1 MSDSSYIISFSEMT
15 TTAKTIKRQKV
26 FPFIKSKSH
35 NQYKSHFDL
44 SSYTNPPLRLLQLY
58 IVFEFNCN

>member
-44 SSYTNPPLRLLQLY
+44 SSYTNPPLRLLQL
-58 IVFEFNCN
+58 